1 MLYNHLKGGVK
12 VGFIERKTVT
22 LPSVSQ
28 FEIKASYVEI
38 DGFSDENVYDSHVHE
53 ECEIYVNLSGDVSF
67 MVEKTLYPIKP
78 KSVIITKP
86 FEYHRCIY
94 NNPKALHRHFWILL
108 PPSGNEAL
116 LGAFFDRKKGE
127 NNLVELDDENAEKML
142 SALTKMT
149 DETATH
155 TEKYLGFFTLL
166 SLFSG
171 AKLSESR
178 DIMPNDVKLAV
189 DFVNRHLTENITVK
203 QIADSAHVS
212 VNTLE
217 RHFAESCGMT
227 PREYVREKRL
237 ANSAKLLKNGRSVTD
252 SALESGFVNTS
263 HFISLFKKKFGIT
276 PLKYKG

>member
-1 MLYNHLKGGVK
+1 M
-12 VGFIERKTVT
+12 GFIERKTAVF
-22 LPSVSQ
+22 PSVSP
-28 FEIKASYVEI
+28 FEIMASYAEI
-38 DGFSDENVYDSHVHE
+38 DGYSDENVYDSHVHE

-108 PPSGNEAL
+108 PPSGNQAL
-116 LGAFFDRKKGE
+116 LGAFFDRRKGE
-127 NNLVELDDENAEKML
+127 NNLIELDDEDAGKML

-149 DETATH
+149 EDGVSSA
-155 TEKYLGFFTLL
+155 EKYLGFFTLL
-166 SLFSG
+166 SILSK
-171 AKLSESR
+171 AKLSEER
-178 DIMPNDVKLAV
+178 DIMPGDVKLAV
-189 DFVNRHLTENITVK
+189 DFVNRHLAESITVK

-227 PREYVREKRL
+227 PREYIREKRL
-237 ANSAKLLKNGRSVTD
+237 ASSARLLKNGRSVTD

-263 HFISLFKKKFGIT
+263 HFISLFKKKFGTT